1 MNLIGSVAGW
11 LIQYFCFA
19 NRPQQK
25 WTNTANA
32 NATSENLPKFE
43 EAEQYRQ
50 DASNHAAAKGKYMSE
65 SQAAFKMGDGK
76 AAKELS
82 EKGKE
87 EGHEM
92 DRLNGIA
99 AEIFFHHNNPQENG
113 SNNFGLVD
121 LHGLFVKEALMY
133 AERTIENELNRVI
146 NDDTPDTP
154 ETHIENIHKAGREV
168 PLVRGRTRQVVF
180 IVGMGNHSE
189 GHIRKIKPA
198 LDEMIAE
205 KYPTFRLVDDKPHK
219 GCVLVNFNEAGT
231 ENHHRQSTAVA
242 PSNRQRS
249 AGESPGCVIA

>member
-1 MNLIGSVAGW
+1 MNDLDHPNIMFATFSGW
-11 LIQYFCFA
+11 LTQLFC
-19 NRPQQK
+19 RQQK
-25 WTNTANA
+25 WTTKANA
-32 NATSENLPKFE
+32 HATSENVPKFE

-76 AAKELS
+76 AAKDLS
-82 EKGKE
+82 ELGKQ

-99 AEIFFHHNNPQENG
+99 AEIFFTHNNPEENG
-113 SNNFGLVD
+113 TNRFGLVD
-121 LHGLFVKEALMY
+121 LHGLFVKESLIY
-133 AERTIENELNRVI
+133 AERAIKNELSREI
-146 NDDTPDTP
+146 NEETPNSP
-154 ETHIENIHKAGREV
+154 ETHIENIHKAGRDV

-219 GCVLVNFNEAGT
+219 GCVLVNFNEAGC
-231 ENHHRQSTAVA
+231 EDQHRQSTAVIPA
-242 PSNRQRS
+242 NKKQT
-249 AGESPGCVIA
+249 GTGCVIA